1 MRYLVNAAQARA
13 RMKAARTEAWDSFPV
28 FRGPDAPYRSTSR
41 ENSATAAWFPS
52 SGSADDALLGSMRT
66 LRDQSR
72 DLDRNEGLARGA
84 IENYV
89 TNVVSDG
96 LRPQSRVDHKL
107 LGVTEKRARKFE
119 QMAETIFE
127 MHMGSDTA
135 DFHETASFPLL
146 QAQVLRAAFLDGD
159 SLAVRRISKRSNAVL
174 PISIQL
180 IDGAR
185 LRNPDRNL
193 DPKVDVREGVEFR
206 NGAPVAFHVAK
217 PGANLFLGT
226 ETVRVPRFDA
236 DGEPLALHIFQQRL
250 IGQSRGEP
258 LLAPIIEKFKQ
269 ISRYSEAEIAA
280 AVINAYYSMFI
291 TTETGGTFGNRSQAH
306 LSRDDQGTS
315 SEVERRSNTIE
326 ATKGTI
332 VELLPNEKVITA
344 APGRPNSNYD
354 PFVQAVIKQIGI
366 GLGLPYEVLT
376 QHFQSSYSAARGAI
390 LEAWK
395 AFKARRAWLVSA
407 FCQPVWEWV
416 IADAVRAGMLD
427 APGFFESPLKRKL
440 WLRTQWCGS
449 EMESIDPLKDAKAHE
464 VDVRNGFDSRRSI
477 VEGRGRD
484 FDKLMR
490 ELEEE
495 KSFFAPNPEKGA
507 QSKPT

>member
-1 MRYLVNAAQARA
+1 V
-13 RMKAARTEAWDSFPV
+13 
-28 FRGPDAPYRSTSR
+28 
-41 ENSATAAWFPS
+41 
-52 SGSADDALLGSMRT
+52 
-66 LRDQSR
+66 
-72 DLDRNEGLARGA
+72 
-84 IENYV
+84 
-89 TNVVSDG
+89 
-96 LRPQSRVDHKL
+96 
-107 LGVTEKRARKFE
+107 
-119 QMAETIFE
+119 
-127 MHMGSDTA
+127 
-135 DFHETASFPLL
+135 
-146 QAQVLRAAFLDGD
+146 
-159 SLAVRRISKRSNAVL
+159 
-174 PISIQL
+174 
-180 IDGAR
+180 
-185 LRNPDRNL
+185 NPDT
-193 DPKVDVREGVEFR
+193 DIREGVEFR
-206 NGAPVAFHVAK
+206 NGAPIAFHVAK
-217 PGANLFLGT
+217 PGPDLFLGT
-226 ETVRVPRFDA
+226 DTVRVPRFDK
-236 DGEPLALHIFQQRL
+236 DGEPVALHVFQQRL

-280 AVINAYYSMFI
+280 AVINAYFSMFVTSESDI
-291 TTETGGTFGNRSQAH
+291 FG
-306 LSRDDQGTS
+306 DDIDA
-315 SEVERRSNTIE
+315 IE
-326 ATKGTI
+326 ACDSPTRERAEPQRQMVKFGPGKL
-332 VELLPNEKVITA
+332 VRLLPNEKINTA

-395 AFKARRAWLVSA
+395 AFKTRRAWLVST

-495 KSFFAPNPEKGA
+495 KAFFAPNPEKVA

>member
-1 MRYLVNAAQARA
+1 MRSLVNANQVYVRNRA
-13 RMKAARTEAWDSFPV
+13 GRIHRSIKEQSE
-28 FRGPDAPYRSTSR
+28 FRGADAPYRSTSR
-41 ENSATAAWFPS
+41 RSLAASEWFPI
-52 SGSADDALLGSMRT
+52 SGSSDEALLHAQKT

-96 LRPQSRVDHKL
+96 LRPQSRVDHRL
-107 LGVTEKRARKFE
+107 LGVTEKQAREFE

-127 MHMGSDTA
+127 MHMSSTMA
-135 DFHETASFPLL
+135 DFHETATFPLM

-159 SLAVRRISKRSNAVL
+159 SLVVRRFSKKPGAILTTSV
-174 PISIQL
+174 QL

-185 LRNPDRNL
+185 LRNPDRNVN
-193 DPKVDVREGVEFR
+193 PSMDVREGVEFR
-206 NGAPVAFHVAK
+206 DGAPIAYHVVK
-217 PGANLFLGT
+217 PGSNRFLGT
-226 ETVRVPRFDA
+226 ETVRVPRFDK
-236 DGEPLALHIFQQRL
+236 DGQPLALHIFQQRL

-258 LLAPIIEKFKQ
+258 VLAPIIEKFKQ
-269 ISRYSEAEIAA
+269 ISRYSEAEITA
-280 AVINAYYSMFI
+280 AVINAYFSMFVTSESDI
-291 TTETGGTFGNRSQAH
+291 FG
-306 LSRDDQGTS
+306 DDMDA
-315 SEVERRSNTIE
+315 IE
-326 ATKGTI
+326 ANDSPTRERAQPQRQMVKFGPGKL
-332 VELLPNEKVITA
+332 VRLLPNEKVSTA

-395 AFKARRAWLVSA
+395 AFKARRAWLVSS

-416 IADAVRAGMLD
+416 IADAVRAGLLE

-464 VDVRNGFDSRRSI
+464 VNVANGFDSRRSI

-495 KSFFAPNPEKGA
+495 KTFFAPDPEKVA
-507 QSKPT
+507 QSKFG

>member
-1 MRYLVNAAQARA
+1 MRSLVNAAQTRA
-13 RMKAARTEAWDSFPV
+13 RNKAAKAQASELFPI

-41 ENSATAAWFPS
+41 ENTATSAWFPA
-52 SGSADDALLGSMRT
+52 SASTDDALLGSMRT

-96 LRPQSRVDHKL
+96 LRPQSRIDHRL
-107 LGVTEKRARKFE
+107 LGVTEKRAREFE
-119 QMAETIFE
+119 QMAEIIFE

-135 DFHETASFPLL
+135 DFHETASFPLM

-159 SLAVRRISKRSNAVL
+159 SLAVRRFSKRPGAILSTSV
-174 PISIQL
+174 QL

-185 LRNPDRNL
+185 LRNPDRNVN
-193 DPKVDVREGVEFR
+193 PNMDVREGVEFR
-206 NGAPVAFHVAK
+206 DGAPVAFHVAK

-226 ETVRVPRFDA
+226 ETVRVPRFDSE
-236 DGEPLALHIFQQRL
+236 GQPLALHIFQQRL

-306 LSRDDQGTS
+306 LSRDDEGAA
-315 SEVERRSNTIE
+315 VPVGRRSNTIE

-332 VELLPNEKVITA
+332 VELLPNEKVMTA

-395 AFKARRAWLVSA
+395 AFKARRAWLVSS

-416 IADAVRAGMLD
+416 ITDAVRAGLLE

-464 VDVRNGFDSRRSI
+464 VDVKNGFDSRRSI
-477 VEGRGRD
+477 LESRGRD

-495 KSFFAPNPEKGA
+495 KPFFSTSPEKAA
-507 QSKPT
+507 QLKPN

>member
-1 MRYLVNAAQARA
+1 MRYLVNAAQVRA
-13 RMKAARTEAWDSFPV
+13 RRKAAMLQASDSFPT

-41 ENSATAAWFPS
+41 ENTATSAWFPA
-52 SGSADDALLGSMRT
+52 SGSADDALLSSMRT

-96 LRPQSRVDHKL
+96 LRPQSRVDHRL
-107 LGVTEKRARKFE
+107 LGVSEKQAWEFE

-135 DFHETASFPLL
+135 DFHETANFALM

-159 SLAVRRISKRSNAVL
+159 SLAVRRFSKRPGAILASSV
-174 PISIQL
+174 QL

-185 LRNPDRNL
+185 LRNPDRNVN
-193 DPKVDVREGVEFR
+193 PNTDVREGVEFR
-206 NGAPVAFHVAK
+206 DGAPVAFHVAK

-226 ETVRVPRFDA
+226 ETVRVPRFDK
-236 DGEPLALHIFQQRL
+236 DGQPLALHIFQQRL

-306 LSRDDQGTS
+306 LSRDDEGTAVP
-315 SEVERRSNTIE
+315 VERRSNTIE
-326 ATKGTI
+326 ATK
-332 VELLPNEKVITA
+332 
-344 APGRPNSNYD
+344 
-354 PFVQAVIKQIGI
+354 
-366 GLGLPYEVLT
+366 
-376 QHFQSSYSAARGAI
+376 ARS
-390 LEAWK
+390 W
-395 AFKARRAWLVSA
+395 S
-407 FCQPVWEWV
+407 FC
-416 IADAVRAGMLD
+416 RM
-427 APGFFESPLKRKL
+427 RK
-440 WLRTQWCGS
+440 S
-449 EMESIDPLKDAKAHE
+449 
-464 VDVRNGFDSRRSI
+464 
-477 VEGRGRD
+477 
-484 FDKLMR
+484 
-490 ELEEE
+490 
-495 KSFFAPNPEKGA
+495 
-507 QSKPT
+507 